1 VEKEVIMAKKHD
13 LKVCKG
19 SFKLI
24 GNVKG
29 VTSDR
34 FFSQMTFESGRTKN
48 QVNFGVE
55 TSPNNVSFVSV
66 EGFDADKAK
75 FSKYDSK
82 EKKNYTEEVDWED
95 RFEFDMEGYQPFFGT
110 RVGMDLDAK
119 GKPTIMNMFGY
130 DAAQELAE
138 RLADE
143 MGVYVEGQIKFSS
156 YKKGDELKRYKN
168 FIATKVYAQK
178 SEVDF
183 EDEKFKEENRFE
195 QEIVFVGIDQEKD
208 PQTNKPTGRF
218 IVDAKIVTYD
228 GVEDTTF
235 IVEDKDLAGKMKKG
249 LKPYYGIQVL
259 GRLVTKIEEDED
271 AGSSDDAWGD
281 DEDMDNHGGIKFK
294 EMVITKAYPASID
307 KESYSEEKLLSIKKA
322 EDDFG
327 DVADTDNGGDEE
339 EVW

>member
-1 VEKEVIMAKKHD
+1 
-13 LKVCKG
+13 
-19 SFKLI
+19 
-24 GNVKG
+24 
-29 VTSDR
+29 
-34 FFSQMTFESGRTKN
+34 MTFDSGRTKN
-48 QVNFGVE
+48 QVNFGIE

-82 EKKNYTEEVDWED
+82 EKKNYTEEVEWED
-95 RFEFDMEGYQPFFGT
+95 RFEFDMDGYQPFFGT
-110 RVGMDLDAK
+110 RVGLELDAK
-119 GKPTIMNMFGY
+119 GKPTISNMFGY
-130 DAAQELAE
+130 DAAQELSE
-138 RLADE
+138 RLTDE

-156 YKKGDELKRYKN
+156 YKKNDELKRYKN

-183 EDEKFKEENRFE
+183 EDDKFKEENRFE
-195 QEIVFVGIDQEKD
+195 QEIVFIGIDQEKD
-208 PQTNKPTGRF
+208 PETNKPTGRF

-228 GVEDTTF
+228 GVEDATF
-235 IVEDKDLAGKMKKG
+235 IIEDKELAGKIKKG

-259 GRLVTKIEEDED
+259 GRLVTKIEADD
-271 AGSSDDAWGD
+271 TTSSDDAWGSD
-281 DEDMDNHGGIKFK
+281 DDMDSHSGIKFK

-307 KESYSEEKLLSIKKA
+307 KESYTEEKLASVKKA

-327 DVADTDNGGDEE
+327 DIKSDNSSDSGDD